1 MGGPYSPTARLGAS
15 PALPDGD
22 AKNVPIERNARDARA
37 YFSDLL
43 LGALD
48 WNGDFGVQPGGAHNA
63 FTLDVGAIAAVAVRD
78 ADDVLW
84 PHAYG
89 GGTINQTKIAGGGG
103 TLGAVAQWWRVYAYR
118 TVGGS
123 LDFEIATT
131 APNATRRFKS
141 TDNKYRYVGCF
152 PTDGSGAPLALR
164 TSNGHTVY
172 EEPQNAAS
180 NLIATTPTLVSLA
193 AFVPPHARIAK
204 VNLRTFKPNPGAPA
218 RICVVGSTSIL
229 SASVLTN
236 EEGYTES
243 YAEVPLTA
251 SQEVSYQWVTQ
262 DPTPGEESQLAIDVV
277 GWIG

>member
-1 MGGPYSPTARLGAS
+1 MAGPYSPTARLGAS

-22 AKNVPIERNARDARA
+22 AKNVATARNERDARA

-48 WNGDFGVQPGGAHNA
+48 WTGDFGVQPGGSLTA

-84 PHAYG
+84 PHAFG

-103 TLGAVAQWWRVYAYR
+103 TLGAVAQWWRVYAFR
-118 TVGGS
+118 TGGVI
-123 LDFEIATT
+123 DFEIATT
-131 APNATRRFKS
+131 APNATRRYKS

-172 EEPQNAAS
+172 EEPQTAAS
-180 NLIATTPTLVSLA
+180 NLVTLTTPTLVSLA

-204 VNLRTFKPNPGAPA
+204 VLLRTFKPNPGAPA

-229 SASVLTN
+229 SASVLSN
-236 EEGYTES
+236 EEGYTEC

-251 SQEVSYQWVTQ
+251 AQEVSYHWVTQ
-262 DPTPGEESQLAIDVV
+262 DADPGEASQLSIDVV